1 LKRPAIVIITG
12 CSGSGKSTAL
22 NAFED
27 AGFFC
32 VDNMPIALLPDFL
45 AKFSPR
51 LDNAAGLAFVMDL
64 RDDDFLSSYSGV
76 ISELRQE
83 GWLIK
88 LVFLEAKDSV
98 LLRRYSHTRRHHPL
112 GKAASLLKAI
122 QTEKRLI
129 ENIRGQ
135 ADHLIDTSDYSV
147 HELKFATIHIA
158 QNYASVKAMAV
169 NVLSFG
175 YKYGIPR
182 DADLIMDVRF
192 LANPYFV
199 ADLKPLDGECP
210 PVRQFVLQHPETEF
224 FLRKYIDLIDYLIP
238 LYEKEGKAYLNL
250 AVGCTGGRHRSVVI
264 ARMLYEHISSTRSS
278 VSLIHRDIN

>member
-1 LKRPAIVIITG
+1 MKRPVIVIITG
-12 CSGSGKSTAL
+12 CAGSGKSTAL

-32 VDNMPIALLPDFL
+32 VDNLPIVLLPDFL
-45 AKFSPR
+45 AKYSPR
-51 LDNAAGLAFVMDL
+51 TSRLAGLAFVMDL
-64 RDDDFLSSYSGV
+64 RDDNFLASYSKV
-76 ISELRQE
+76 ISRLKKA
-83 GWLIK
+83 GWVIM
-88 LVFLEAKDSV
+88 LVFLEADDSV

-112 GKAASLLKAI
+112 DQAASLREAI
-122 QTEKRLI
+122 QTEKQLI
-129 ENIRGQ
+129 GKIRHQ

-147 HELKFATIHIA
+147 HELKFAIIHIA
-158 QNYASVKAMAV
+158 QNYTSIKSMAV
-169 NVLSFG
+169 NILSFG

-182 DADLIMDVRF
+182 DADLIIDVRF

-210 PVRQFVLQHPETEF
+210 AVRKFVLQHPETEL

-264 ARMLYEHISSTRSS
+264 ARRLYEHISRTRSS
-278 VSLIHRDIN
+278 VSLIHRDVN